1 MDATTTTTR
10 VIDEA
15 ADLRGVLLA
24 ALGMGE
30 WEAEHLSG
38 LALARRLAA
47 LHLSA
52 LDRLAAQSTRTQRLA
67 CDVQGLL
74 SGEAWDRQRE
84 ELFHLG
90 EEVIELAKENAALR
104 RRVQELGVCDKG
116 GAQCVKPTSC

>member
-1 MDATTTTTR
+1 MDATTTTTTR
-10 VIDEA
+10 IDEA

-52 LDRLAAQSTRTQRLA
+52 LDRLQAQAARMQRLA
-67 CDVQGLL
+67 CDVQEPP
-74 SGEAWDRQRE
+74 SGEEWDRLRGHVASVE
-84 ELFHLG
+84 ADN
-90 EEVIELAKENAALR
+90 VALR
-104 RRVQELGVCDKG
+104 RRVQELESATREVRNG
-116 GAQCVKPTSC
+116 